1 MPETMPS
8 NSFAAKLKS
17 NLSEYV
23 VTYIFL
29 VLSLVFVVASGQP
42 LSVVFSQLMD
52 RLSRNLFIILAL
64 IIPVIAGMGI
74 NFAITIGAMAAQ
86 VGLLLV
92 INWGITGIG
101 GLLAAAA
108 ITLPLAAGFGF
119 LIGTLLNKMKG

>member
-1 MPETMPS
+1 VPETMPS